1 MREVK
6 MRRGERKGE
15 GYTQMSSREG
25 LNEHCP
31 LTSSKLGKFCHI
43 STFPSFIAIFL
54 MYIKLIQLNHP
65 KTYKEE

>member
-1 MREVK
+1 MWGVK

-43 STFPSFIAIFL
+43 STFSSFIAIFFNV
-54 MYIKLIQLNHP
+54 Y
-65 KTYKEE
+65 